1 MRTRRAPA
9 SKPATSSD
17 KGVNAIEC
25 ELLVSGRSC
34 SCTLFVGGV
43 GAEMLLKRAQHR
55 CAKSRMH
62 EFGFK
67 DNALLIKLK
76 TSSWS
81 KPEENEEK
89 VKMNSYSVE

>member
-1 MRTRRAPA
+1 
-9 SKPATSSD
+9 
-17 KGVNAIEC
+17 
-25 ELLVSGRSC
+25 
-34 SCTLFVGGV
+34 
-43 GAEMLLKRAQHR
+43 MLLERARHR
-55 CAKSRMH
+55 AKSRMH

>member
-17 KGVNAIEC
+17 KGVDAIEC

-34 SCTLFVGGV
+34 SCSLFVGGV
-43 GAEMLLKRAQHR
+43 GIVPYGIEMLLKLARHR
-55 CAKSRMH
+55 AKSRMH

-67 DNALLIKLK
+67 DYALLTKLK
-76 TSSWS
+76 TPSWS

-89 VKMNSYSVE
+89 VK